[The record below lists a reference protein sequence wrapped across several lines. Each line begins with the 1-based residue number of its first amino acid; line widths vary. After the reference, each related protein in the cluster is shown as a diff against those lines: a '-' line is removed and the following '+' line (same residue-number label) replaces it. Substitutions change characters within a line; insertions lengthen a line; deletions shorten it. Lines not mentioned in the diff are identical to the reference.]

1 MTDRETTQMK
11 WKSVAGNQD
20 GVVMLTTM
28 LVMVILAIIGI
39 ASITMST
46 MENRMAGFLRT
57 GESSVIAAESCLN
70 VGVNVIQ
77 QTIDFGTV
85 PSSFWAVPTPAGPAG
100 PIPNANVP
108 VLQAEIMGQSDGNPD
123 VPDISPPA
131 PVAGVPNIVVPTPG
145 QTVGSFTV
153 QGDIDRLYVV
163 PKAGAAMQFA
173 AGYEGTG
180 AGAAGGGVDIL
191 YQLDCRS
198 ANVATGTT
206 ARVTAIYACTAT
218 GESCQRKI

>member
-1 MTDRETTQMK
+1 MTERETRQMK
-11 WKSVAGNQD
+11 HTSVAGNQD
-20 GVVMLTTM
+20 GVVMLTTL
-28 LVMVILAIIGI
+28 LVMVILGIIGI

-85 PSSFWAVPTPAGPAG
+85 PSSFWAVPTPAGPPG
-100 PIPNANVP
+100 PIPNLNVP
-108 VLQAEIMGQSDGNPD
+108 VLQAEIMGQSDNNPD
-123 VPDISPPA
+123 TPTIVP
-131 PVAGVPNIVVPTPG
+131 AGVPNIVVPTPG

-180 AGAAGGGVDIL
+180 GGASGGGVDIL
-191 YQLDCRS
+191 YQVDCRS
-198 ANVATGTT
+198 ANTATGTT